1 MSWLASML
9 FREKDSWNYVAPW
22 FKRLFF
28 SKLWVMKILWV
39 YWDYNTVPVATMVN
53 NDSTTV
59 NSSTSRNNISLRN
72 TSTWQETNDW
82 LFTKTSDGIIVNE
95 DWYYD
100 VYTSLYQEW
109 TTTRTNVW
117 VLIHKWGTLPAN
129 AVQWASGYIRNNWWH
144 NESSSS
150 ISNVLKLNAGDKVTV
165 SYMRKAAAWTVTAP
179 AGASILS
186 VKKIW

>member
-9 FREKDSWNYVAPW
+9 FREKDSWISVAPW

-28 SKLWVMKILWV
+28 SKLWVMRIRWV
-39 YWDYNTVPVATMVN
+39 SWDFAPVPVATMTN
-53 NDSTTV
+53 NASTTI
-59 NSSTSRNNISLRN
+59 NSSTNRNNISLRD
-72 TSTWQETNDW
+72 TGTGRETNSW

-109 TTTRTNVW
+109 TSNRTNVA
-117 VLIHKWGTLPAN
+117 VLIHKAGMLPVN
-129 AVQWASGYIRNNWWH
+129 EIQWASWYIRHSNGQD
-144 NESSSS
+144 ESSSD
-150 ISNVLKLNAGDKVTV
+150 ISNVLKLNAWDKITV

-179 AGASILS
+179 AGTAILS